1 MKKTLL
7 LAFIITAAAYA
18 ENNVEVTLDKTYVKS
33 TNGFEETLQNT
44 PKNIQVIT
52 QGEIEEKNYKDV
64 YEILENSPL
73 ITIKN
78 DSLGQAIEMRGS
90 GLNSKGT
97 VQVMVDGMSL
107 NPIDINHGALPLN
120 SIPVSNIEKIEI
132 LPGGNGVLFGD
143 GANGGVINIITKDS
157 VEKNESYVGARYGSN
172 NDKIFKAGTAAK
184 INDRFS
190 VLVNYQGENSKTN
203 RDDERNKNYNIDAT
217 GLIKIDDKSNLSI
230 RYAHYEKETK
240 TADLL
245 TRDEWKADNNQSGVD
260 KTGSQLPESGMANIA
275 GNSMPVGGK
284 LNNSY
289 DILNKSEIKRDDISV
304 NYKRELTDNLDF
316 NLTASWQKTTN
327 DINQKELNV
336 LNFAESP
343 LSVNG
348 YPDLANMNNQY
359 KSYYADYTGTF
370 TEEKFKINPSLKY
383 NYGEKSYFIL
393 GYDYKL
399 QKSQRDFDNFLDMY
413 KVYNLDS
420 EKESHGAYIFNKTT
434 VGQFEFMQGVRREW
448 TYFDTTKNSHY
459 YHKVMPYITNTSTS
473 GETFMGVNPGETSNP
488 YVDGG
493 LKQSKIKKSMI
504 NDSYEAAVN
513 YIYSDTGNIYVR
525 AEQSFRTPAP
535 TEFQDKNGTAGYSVN
550 DLDAETNQTL
560 EIGLKDYVLGSVV
573 QFNAF
578 IGRTKGEIYYDEISH
593 GNEWAYYNLDE
604 TQRKG
609 IELNL
614 NQDYGK
620 LFFFEG
626 ISYVDAE
633 ITENS
638 DDNSIEGNQVPYTS
652 KLNANIGTGVR
663 WTDKFNTILTFNYKD
678 GYYLDRANKYK
689 ARSYI
694 TLDLTANYS
703 MDNGLKLYGGI
714 NNLLDRQ
721 NFDQEALENGIQV
734 YDPASERSFY
744 AGFEYKF

>member
-7 LAFIITAAAYA
+7 AAFIITATAYA
-18 ENNVEVTLDKTYVKS
+18 ENTAEVTLDKTYVKS
-33 TNGFEETLQNT
+33 TNGFEESLQNT

-52 QGEIEEKNYKDV
+52 QSEIEEKNYKDV

-78 DSLGQAIEMRGS
+78 DAVGQSIEMRGS

-143 GANGGVINIITKDS
+143 GANGGVVNIITKDS

-172 NDKIFKAGTAAK
+172 NEKIFKAGTAAK

-190 VLVNYQGENSKTN
+190 VLVNYQGEDSKTN
-203 RDDERNKNYNIDAT
+203 RDDETNKNYNVDAT

-260 KTGSQLPESGMANIA
+260 KTGDKLPISGRPNIGGMQLPIS
-275 GNSMPVGGK
+275 GK
-284 LNNSY
+284 LDNSY
-289 DILNKSEIKRDDISV
+289 DILSKSEIKRDDISA

-316 NLTASWQKTTN
+316 NLIASWQKTTN
-327 DINQKELNV
+327 DIKQREMNV
-336 LNFAESP
+336 IADKYIFNK
-343 LSVNG
+343 
-348 YPDLANMNNQY
+348 YY
-359 KSYYADYTGTF
+359 SYYADYIGTF

-383 NYGEKSYFIL
+383 SYGEKSYFIL

-459 YHKVMPYITNTSTS
+459 YHKVMPETMNGPLGSINVVNGYI
-473 GETFMGVNPGETSNP
+473 
-488 YVDGG
+488 DGG
-493 LKQSKIKKSMI
+493 LTPSKIKKSMI

-573 QFNAF
+573 QLNAF
-578 IGRTKGEIYYDEISH
+578 VGRTKGEIYYDEISH

-609 IELNL
+609 VELNL
-614 NQDYGK
+614 SQDYGK

-633 ITENS
+633 ITENG
-638 DDNSIEGNQVPYTS
+638 DDKSIEGNQVPYTS

-721 NFDQEALENGIQV
+721 NFDQEALENGVQV

>member
-1 MKKTLL
+1 MKKFLF
-7 LAFIITAAAYA
+7 LAFILSAAVYA
-18 ENNVEVTLDKTYVKS
+18 ENIAEVTLDKTYIKS
-33 TNGFEETLQNT
+33 VNGFEETLQNT

-52 QGEIEEKNYKDV
+52 QSEIEEKNYKDV

-78 DSLGQAIEMRGS
+78 DSLGQSIEMRGS

-157 VEKNESYVGARYGSN
+157 VEKNESYVGARYGSSSE
-172 NDKIFKAGTAAK
+172 KIFKAGTAAK
-184 INDRFS
+184 INERLS
-190 VLVNYQGENSKTN
+190 VLVNYQGEDSKTM
-203 RDDERNKNYNIDAT
+203 RDDETNKNYNIDAT

-240 TADLL
+240 TAGLL
-245 TRDEWKADNNQSGVD
+245 TRDEWKADNSQSGVD
-260 KTGSQLPESGMANIA
+260 FTGNKLLT
-275 GNSMPVGGK
+275 GGK
-284 LNNSY
+284 INNVTVSGKLDNSY
-289 DILNKSEIKRDDISV
+289 DILSKSEIKRDDISAD
-304 NYKRELTDNLDF
+304 YKRKLTNNLDF

-327 DINQKELNV
+327 DVNQKEMNV
-336 LNFAESP
+336 IADKTIF
-343 LSVNG
+343 
-348 YPDLANMNNQY
+348 Y
-359 KSYYADYTGTF
+359 KYYSYYADYIGTF

-399 QKSQRDFDNFLDMY
+399 QKSERDFDNFLDMY

-434 VGQFEFMQGVRREW
+434 VGQFEFMQGARREW
-448 TYFDTTKNSHY
+448 TSFDTTKNSHY
-459 YHKVMPYITNTSTS
+459 YHKVLPDYINN
-473 GETFMGVNPGETSNP
+473 G
-488 YVDGG
+488 YIDGK
-493 LKQSKIKKSMI
+493 LQKNKIKKSMI

-535 TEFQDKNGTAGYSVN
+535 TEFQNKAVGTGYTIN
-550 DLDAETNQTL
+550 DLDSEINQTI
-560 EIGLKDYVLGSVV
+560 EIGIKDYVLGSVV
-573 QFNAF
+573 QLNVFA
-578 IGRTKGEIYYDEISH
+578 GRTKGEIYYDEISH

-609 IELNL
+609 VELNL
-614 NQDYGK
+614 SQDYGK

-626 ISYVDAE
+626 ISYIDAE
-633 ITENS
+633 ITENNQ
-638 DDNSIEGNQVPYTS
+638 DKSIEGNQVPYTS

-663 WTDKFNTILTFNYKD
+663 WTDKFNSIITFNYKD
-678 GYYLDRANKYK
+678 GYYLDKANKYK

-694 TLDLTANYS
+694 TLDLTTNYF

-714 NNLLDRQ
+714 NNLLNRQ
-721 NFDQEALENGIQV
+721 NFDQEALENNIQV

>member
-7 LAFIITAAAYA
+7 AAFIISAAAYA
-18 ENNVEVTLDKTYVKS
+18 ENTAEVTLDKTYVKS

-52 QGEIEEKNYKDV
+52 QSEIEEKNYKDV

-78 DSLGQAIEMRGS
+78 DAIGQSIEMRGS

-107 NPIDINHGALPLN
+107 NPIDINHGTLPLN

-132 LPGGNGVLFGD
+132 LPGGNGVFFGD
-143 GANGGVINIITKDS
+143 GANGGVVNIITKDS

-172 NDKIFKAGTAAK
+172 NEKIFKAGTAAK

-190 VLVNYQGENSKTN
+190 VLVNYQGEDSKTN
-203 RDDERNKNYNIDAT
+203 RDDETNKNYNVDAT

-260 KTGSQLPESGMANIA
+260 KTGDKLPISGRPNIGGMQLPIS
-275 GNSMPVGGK
+275 GK
-284 LNNSY
+284 LDNSY
-289 DILNKSEIKRDDISV
+289 DILSKSEIKRDDISA

-316 NLTASWQKTTN
+316 NLIASWQKTTN
-327 DINQKELNV
+327 DIKQREMNV
-336 LNFAESP
+336 IADKYIFNK
-343 LSVNG
+343 
-348 YPDLANMNNQY
+348 YY
-359 KSYYADYTGTF
+359 SYYADYIGTF

-383 NYGEKSYFIL
+383 SYGEKSYFIL

-459 YHKVMPYITNTSTS
+459 YHKVMPETMNGPLGSINVVNGYI
-473 GETFMGVNPGETSNP
+473 
-488 YVDGG
+488 DGG
-493 LKQSKIKKSMI
+493 LTPSKIKKSMI

-573 QFNAF
+573 QLNAF
-578 IGRTKGEIYYDEISH
+578 VGRTKGEIYYDEISH

-609 IELNL
+609 VELNL
-614 NQDYGK
+614 SQDYGK

-638 DDNSIEGNQVPYTS
+638 DDKSIEGNQVPYTS

-721 NFDQEALENGIQV
+721 NFDQEALENGVQV

-744 AGFEYKF
+744 AGFEYRF

>member
-18 ENNVEVTLDKTYVKS
+18 ENTAEVTLDKTYVKS

-52 QGEIEEKNYKDV
+52 QSEIEEKNYKDV

-78 DSLGQAIEMRGS
+78 DAVGQSIEMRGS

-172 NDKIFKAGTAAK
+172 NEKIFKAGTAAK

-190 VLVNYQGENSKTN
+190 VLVNYQGEDSKTN
-203 RDDERNKNYNIDAT
+203 RDDEINKNYNIDAT

-260 KTGSQLPESGMANIA
+260 KTGDKLPTSGSPNIGGMQLPVS
-275 GNSMPVGGK
+275 GK
-284 LNNSY
+284 LDNSY
-289 DILNKSEIKRDDISV
+289 DILSKSEIKRDDIST

-327 DINQKELNV
+327 DINQKEMNV
-336 LNFAESP
+336 IYSDSLSP
-343 LSVNG
+343 RGG
-348 YPDLANMNNQY
+348 YI
-359 KSYYADYTGTF
+359 SYYADYIGTF

-459 YHKVMPYITNTSTS
+459 YHKVMPGTMNGPLGSTNV
-473 GETFMGVNPGETSNP
+473 VNGHI
-488 YVDGG
+488 DGG
-493 LKQSKIKKSMI
+493 LTPSKIKKSMV

-535 TEFQDKNGTAGYSVN
+535 TEFQDKKGTAGYSIN

-573 QFNAF
+573 QLNAF
-578 IGRTKGEIYYDEISH
+578 VGRTKGEIYYDEISH

-609 IELNL
+609 VELNL
-614 NQDYGK
+614 SQDYGK

-638 DDNSIEGNQVPYTS
+638 DDKSIEGNQVPYTS

>member
-1 MKKTLL
+1 MKKILL
-7 LAFIITAAAYA
+7 LAFIISAVTYA
-18 ENNVEVTLDKTYVKS
+18 ENVAEVTLGKTYVES
-33 TNGFEETLQNT
+33 INGFEENLQNT

-52 QGEIEEKNYKDV
+52 QNEIEEKNYKDV

-78 DSLGQAIEMRGS
+78 DAIGQSIEMRGS

-107 NPIDINHGALPLN
+107 NPIDINHGVLPLN
-120 SIPVSNIEKIEI
+120 SIPVSNIEKIEV

-143 GANGGVINIITKDS
+143 GANGGVINIVTKDS
-157 VEKNESYVGARYGSN
+157 VEKNESYIGARYGSN
-172 NDKIFKAGTAAK
+172 NEKIFKAGTATK
-184 INDRFS
+184 VNDRVSF
-190 VLVNYQGENSKTN
+190 LVNYQAENSKTN
-203 RDDERNKNYNIDAT
+203 RDDETNKNYNIDAT
-217 GLIKIDDKSNLSI
+217 GLIKIDEKSNLSI
-230 RYAHYEKETK
+230 RYAHYEKEAK

-260 KTGSQLPESGMANIA
+260 TTGNQLPESGVSNIA
-275 GNSMPVGGK
+275 GMNLPIKGK

-289 DILNKSEIKRDDISV
+289 DILSKSEITRDDISV
-304 NYKRELTDNLDF
+304 NYKRALTKNLDF
-316 NLTASWQKTTN
+316 NLATSWQKTTN
-327 DINQKELNV
+327 DINQKEINV
-336 LNFAESP
+336 IYSDSLK
-343 LSVNG
+343 G
-348 YPDLANMNNQY
+348 YA
-359 KSYYADYTGTF
+359 SYYADYIGTF

-383 NYGEKSYFIL
+383 NYAEKSYFIL

-413 KVYNLDS
+413 NVYNLDS

-448 TYFDTTKNSHY
+448 TSFDTTKNTHY
-459 YHKVMPYITNTSTS
+459 YHKVMPSGVIPIYPTGYI
-473 GETFMGVNPGETSNP
+473 
-488 YVDGG
+488 DGG

-513 YIYSDTGNIYVR
+513 YIYSDTGNVYVR

-535 TEFQDKNGTAGYSVN
+535 TEFQNKSTGTGYTIN
-550 DLDAETNQTL
+550 DLDAETNQTF
-560 EIGLKDYVLGSVV
+560 EIGMKDYIFGSVI
-573 QFNAF
+573 QLNAF
-578 IGRTKGEIYYDEISH
+578 VGRTKGEIYYDEISH

-614 NQDYGK
+614 SQDYGK

-626 ISYVDAE
+626 VSYIDAE
-633 ITENS
+633 ITEN
-638 DDNSIEGNQVPYTS
+638 DQDTSIEGNQVPYTS
-652 KLNANIGTGVR
+652 KLNANIGAGVR
-663 WTDKFNTILTFNYKD
+663 WTDKLNSILTFNYKD

-689 ARSYI
+689 ARSHI
-694 TLDLTANYS
+694 TLDLTTNYS

-714 NNLLDRQ
+714 NNLLNRQ
-721 NFDQEALENGIQV
+721 NFDQEALENGVQV

-744 AGFEYKF
+744 VGFEYKF

>member
-1 MKKTLL
+1 MKKILL
-7 LAFIITAAAYA
+7 LTFIISAVTYA
-18 ENNVEVTLDKTYVKS
+18 ENVAEVTLGKTYVES
-33 TNGFEETLQNT
+33 INGFEENLQNT

-52 QGEIEEKNYKDV
+52 QNEIEEKNYKDV

-78 DSLGQAIEMRGS
+78 DAVGQSIEMRGS

-107 NPIDINHGALPLN
+107 NPIDINHGVLPLN
-120 SIPVSNIEKIEI
+120 SIPVSNIEKIEV

-143 GANGGVINIITKDS
+143 GANGGVINIVTKDS
-157 VEKNESYVGARYGSN
+157 VEKNESYIGARYGSN
-172 NDKIFKAGTAAK
+172 NEKIFKAGTTTK
-184 INDRFS
+184 VNDRVSF
-190 VLVNYQGENSKTN
+190 LVNYQGENSKTN
-203 RDDERNKNYNIDAT
+203 RDDETNKNYNIDAT
-217 GLIKIDDKSNLSI
+217 GLIKIDDKSSLSI
-230 RYAHYEKETK
+230 RYAHYEKEAK
-240 TADLL
+240 TAELL

-260 KTGSQLPESGMANIA
+260 FTGEKLSSGSFAY
-275 GNSMPVGGK
+275 GGREIK
-284 LNNSY
+284 YEPSSDSY
-289 DILNKSEIKRDDISV
+289 DILSKSEIKRDDMSA
-304 NYKRELTDNLDF
+304 NYKRKLTDNLDF
-316 NLTASWQKTTN
+316 NLSASWQKTTN
-327 DINQKELNV
+327 DIKQKEETYA
-336 LNFAESP
+336 NFSTGKDDNFGMKY
-343 LSVNG
+343 L
-348 YPDLANMNNQY
+348 
-359 KSYYADYTGTF
+359 SYYADYIGTF

-448 TYFDTTKNSHY
+448 TSFDTTKNTHY
-459 YHKVMPYITNTSTS
+459 YHRVLP
-473 GETFMGVNPGETSNP
+473 TFVNNG
-488 YVDGG
+488 YVDQG
-493 LKQSKIKKSMI
+493 LKTNKIKKSMI

-513 YIYSDTGNIYVR
+513 YIYSDTGNVYVR

-535 TEFQDKNGTAGYSVN
+535 TEFQNKSTGTGYTIN
-550 DLDAETNQTL
+550 NLDAETNQTF
-560 EIGLKDYVLGSVV
+560 EIGMKDYIFGSVI
-573 QFNAF
+573 QLNAF

-614 NQDYGK
+614 SQDYGK

-626 ISYVDAE
+626 VSYIDAE
-633 ITENS
+633 ITENGQ
-638 DDNSIEGNQVPYTS
+638 DTSIEGNQVPYTS

-663 WTDKFNTILTFNYKD
+663 WTDKLNSILIFNYKD

-689 ARSYI
+689 ARSHI
-694 TLDLTANYS
+694 TLDLTTNYS

-714 NNLLDRQ
+714 NNILNRQ
-721 NFDQEALENGIQV
+721 NFDQEALENGVQV

-744 AGFEYKF
+744 VGFEYKF

>member
-7 LAFIITAAAYA
+7 AAFIVSAAAYA
-18 ENNVEVTLDKTYVKS
+18 ENTAEVTLDKTYVKS
-33 TNGFEETLQNT
+33 TNGFEESLQNT

-52 QGEIEEKNYKDV
+52 QSEIEEKNYKDV

-78 DSLGQAIEMRGS
+78 DAIGQSIEMRGS

-107 NPIDINHGALPLN
+107 NPIDINHGTLPLN

-143 GANGGVINIITKDS
+143 GANGGVVNIITKDS
-157 VEKNESYVGARYGSN
+157 VEKSESYVGARYGSN
-172 NDKIFKAGTAAK
+172 NEKIFKAGTAAK

-190 VLVNYQGENSKTN
+190 VLVNYQGEDNKTN
-203 RDDERNKNYNIDAT
+203 RDDETNKNYNIDAT

-260 KTGSQLPESGMANIA
+260 KTGSQLPESGTI
-275 GNSMPVGGK
+275 SLVGRNMKISGK
-284 LNNSY
+284 LDNSY
-289 DILNKSEIKRDDISV
+289 DILSKSEIKRDDISA

-327 DINQKELNV
+327 DINQKEMNV
-336 LNFAESP
+336 IYSDSLR
-343 LSVNG
+343 G
-348 YPDLANMNNQY
+348 YA
-359 KSYYADYTGTF
+359 SYYADYNGTF

-420 EKESHGAYIFNKTT
+420 EKESHGAYIFNKTA

-459 YHKVMPYITNTSTS
+459 YHKVMPGQMNGSLGSINVVNGYI
-473 GETFMGVNPGETSNP
+473 
-488 YVDGG
+488 DGG
-493 LKQSKIKKSMI
+493 LKPTKIKKSMI

-573 QFNAF
+573 QLNAF
-578 IGRTKGEIYYDEISH
+578 VGRTKGEIYYDEISH

-609 IELNL
+609 VELNL
-614 NQDYGK
+614 SQDYGK

-638 DDNSIEGNQVPYTS
+638 DDKSIEGNQVPYTS

-721 NFDQEALENGIQV
+721 NFDQEALENGVQV

-744 AGFEYKF
+744 AGFEYRF

>member
-7 LAFIITAAAYA
+7 AAFIISAAAYA
-18 ENNVEVTLDKTYVKS
+18 ENTAEVTLDKTYVKS

-52 QGEIEEKNYKDV
+52 QSEIEEKNYKDV

-78 DSLGQAIEMRGS
+78 DAIGQSIEMRGS

-132 LPGGNGVLFGD
+132 LPGGNGVFFGD
-143 GANGGVINIITKDS
+143 GANGGVVNIITKDS

-172 NDKIFKAGTAAK
+172 NEKIFKAGTAAK

-190 VLVNYQGENSKTN
+190 VLVNYQGEDSKTN
-203 RDDERNKNYNIDAT
+203 RDDETNKNYNVDAT

-260 KTGSQLPESGMANIA
+260 KTGSQLPESGTISLAGRNMNI
-275 GNSMPVGGK
+275 NGK
-284 LNNSY
+284 LDNSY
-289 DILNKSEIKRDDISV
+289 DILSKSEIKRDDVST

-327 DINQKELNV
+327 DINQKEMTAIYSDSLK
-336 LNFAESP
+336 
-343 LSVNG
+343 G
-348 YPDLANMNNQY
+348 YAT
-359 KSYYADYTGTF
+359 YYADYIGTF

-383 NYGEKSYFIL
+383 SYGEKSYFIL

-434 VGQFEFMQGVRREW
+434 VGQFEFMQGIRREW

-459 YHKVMPYITNTSTS
+459 YHRVTPVIPQLGLNGYI
-473 GETFMGVNPGETSNP
+473 
-488 YVDGG
+488 DKG
-493 LKQSKIKKSMI
+493 LKQDRIKKSMV

-535 TEFQDKNGTAGYSVN
+535 TEFQNKAVGTGYTIN

-573 QFNAF
+573 QLNAF
-578 IGRTKGEIYYDEISH
+578 VGRTKGEIYYDEISH

-609 IELNL
+609 VELNL
-614 NQDYGK
+614 SQDYGK

-638 DDNSIEGNQVPYTS
+638 DDKSIEGNQVPYTS

-721 NFDQEALENGIQV
+721 NFDQEALENGVQV

-744 AGFEYKF
+744 AGFEYRF

>member
-7 LAFIITAAAYA
+7 AAFIITATAYA
-18 ENNVEVTLDKTYVKS
+18 ENTAEVTLDKTYVKS

-52 QGEIEEKNYKDV
+52 QSEIEEKNYKDV

-78 DSLGQAIEMRGS
+78 DAVGQSIEMRGS

-143 GANGGVINIITKDS
+143 GANGGVVNIITKDS
-157 VEKNESYVGARYGSN
+157 VEKSESYVGARYGSN
-172 NDKIFKAGTAAK
+172 NEKIFKAGTAAK

-190 VLVNYQGENSKTN
+190 VLVNYQGEDSKTN
-203 RDDERNKNYNIDAT
+203 RDDETNKNYNVDAT

-260 KTGSQLPESGMANIA
+260 KTGDKLPISGRPNIGGMQLPVS
-275 GNSMPVGGK
+275 GK
-284 LNNSY
+284 LDNSY
-289 DILNKSEIKRDDISV
+289 DILSKSEIKRDDISA

-327 DINQKELNV
+327 DIKQREMNV
-336 LNFAESP
+336 IADKYIFNK
-343 LSVNG
+343 
-348 YPDLANMNNQY
+348 YY
-359 KSYYADYTGTF
+359 SYYADYIGTF

-383 NYGEKSYFIL
+383 SYGEKSYFIL

-413 KVYNLDS
+413 KVYNIDS

-459 YHKVMPYITNTSTS
+459 YHKVMPETMNGPLGSINVVNGYI
-473 GETFMGVNPGETSNP
+473 
-488 YVDGG
+488 DGG
-493 LKQSKIKKSMI
+493 LTPSKIKKSMI

-573 QFNAF
+573 QLNAF
-578 IGRTKGEIYYDEISH
+578 VGRTKGEIYYDEISH

-609 IELNL
+609 VELNL
-614 NQDYGK
+614 SQDYGK

-638 DDNSIEGNQVPYTS
+638 DDKSIEGNQVPYTS

-721 NFDQEALENGIQV
+721 NFDQEALENGVQV

-744 AGFEYKF
+744 TGFEYRF

>member
-7 LAFIITAAAYA
+7 AAFIISATAYA
-18 ENNVEVTLDKTYVKS
+18 ENTAEVTLDKTYVKS
-33 TNGFEETLQNT
+33 TNGFEESLQNT

-52 QGEIEEKNYKDV
+52 QSEIKEKNYKDV

-78 DSLGQAIEMRGS
+78 DAIGQSIEMRGS

-143 GANGGVINIITKDS
+143 GANGGVVNIITKDS
-157 VEKNESYVGARYGSN
+157 VEKSESYVGARYGSN
-172 NDKIFKAGTAAK
+172 NEKIFKAGTAAK

-190 VLVNYQGENSKTN
+190 VLVNYQGEDSKTN
-203 RDDERNKNYNIDAT
+203 RDDEINKNYNIDAT

-260 KTGSQLPESGMANIA
+260 KTGDKLPTSGSPNIGGMQLPVS
-275 GNSMPVGGK
+275 GK
-284 LNNSY
+284 LDNSY
-289 DILNKSEIKRDDISV
+289 DILSKSEIKRDDIST

-327 DINQKELNV
+327 DINQKEMNV
-336 LNFAESP
+336 IYSDSLSP
-343 LSVNG
+343 RGG
-348 YPDLANMNNQY
+348 YI
-359 KSYYADYTGTF
+359 SYYADYIGTF

-459 YHKVMPYITNTSTS
+459 YHKVMPGTMNGPLGSTNV
-473 GETFMGVNPGETSNP
+473 VNGHI
-488 YVDGG
+488 DGG
-493 LKQSKIKKSMI
+493 LTPSKIKKSMV

-535 TEFQDKNGTAGYSVN
+535 TEFQDKKGTAGYSIN

-573 QFNAF
+573 QLNAF
-578 IGRTKGEIYYDEISH
+578 VGRTKGEIYYDEISH

-609 IELNL
+609 VELNL
-614 NQDYGK
+614 SQDYGK

-638 DDNSIEGNQVPYTS
+638 DDKSIEGNQVPYTS

>member
-7 LAFIITAAAYA
+7 AAFIVSAAAYA
-18 ENNVEVTLDKTYVKS
+18 ENTAEVTLDKTYVKS
-33 TNGFEETLQNT
+33 TNGFEESLQNT

-52 QGEIEEKNYKDV
+52 QSEIEEKNYKDV

-78 DSLGQAIEMRGS
+78 DAIGQSIEMRGS

-107 NPIDINHGALPLN
+107 NPIDINHGTLPLN

-143 GANGGVINIITKDS
+143 GANGGVVNIITKDS
-157 VEKNESYVGARYGSN
+157 VEKSESYVGARYGSN
-172 NDKIFKAGTAAK
+172 NEKIFKAGTAAK

-190 VLVNYQGENSKTN
+190 VLVNYQGEDSKTN
-203 RDDERNKNYNIDAT
+203 RDDETNKNYNVDAT

-260 KTGSQLPESGMANIA
+260 KTGSQLPESGTISLA
-275 GNSMPVGGK
+275 GRNMKISGK
-284 LNNSY
+284 LDNSY
-289 DILNKSEIKRDDISV
+289 DILSKSEIKRDDISA
-304 NYKRELTDNLDF
+304 NYKRELIDNLDF

-327 DINQKELNV
+327 DINQKEMNV
-336 LNFAESP
+336 IYSDSLR
-343 LSVNG
+343 G
-348 YPDLANMNNQY
+348 YA
-359 KSYYADYTGTF
+359 SYYADYNGTF

-413 KVYNLDS
+413 KVYNLDI
-420 EKESHGAYIFNKTT
+420 EKESHGAYIFNKTA

-459 YHKVMPYITNTSTS
+459 YHRVTPVIPQLGLNGYI
-473 GETFMGVNPGETSNP
+473 
-488 YVDGG
+488 DGG
-493 LKQSKIKKSMI
+493 LTPTKIKKSMI

-573 QFNAF
+573 QLNAF
-578 IGRTKGEIYYDEISH
+578 VGRTKGEIYYDEISH

-609 IELNL
+609 VELNL
-614 NQDYGK
+614 SQDYGK

-638 DDNSIEGNQVPYTS
+638 DDKSIEGNQVPYTS

-721 NFDQEALENGIQV
+721 NFDQEALENGVQV

-744 AGFEYKF
+744 AGFEYRF

>member
-7 LAFIITAAAYA
+7 AAFIISAAAYA
-18 ENNVEVTLDKTYVKS
+18 ENTAEVTLDKTYVKS
-33 TNGFEETLQNT
+33 TNGFEESLQNT

-52 QGEIEEKNYKDV
+52 QSEIEEKNYKDV

-78 DSLGQAIEMRGS
+78 DAIGQSIEMRGS

-107 NPIDINHGALPLN
+107 NPIDINHGTLPLN

-143 GANGGVINIITKDS
+143 GANGGVVNIITKDS
-157 VEKNESYVGARYGSN
+157 VEKSESYVGARYGSN
-172 NDKIFKAGTAAK
+172 NEKIFKTGAAAK

-190 VLVNYQGENSKTN
+190 VLVNYQGEDSKTN
-203 RDDERNKNYNIDAT
+203 RDDETNKNYNIDAT

-260 KTGSQLPESGMANIA
+260 KTGDKLPTSGRPNIGGMQLPVS
-275 GNSMPVGGK
+275 GK
-284 LNNSY
+284 LDNSY
-289 DILNKSEIKRDDISV
+289 DILSKSEIKRDDIST

-327 DINQKELNV
+327 DINQKEMNV
-336 LNFAESP
+336 IYSDSLSP
-343 LSVNG
+343 RGG
-348 YPDLANMNNQY
+348 YV
-359 KSYYADYTGTF
+359 SYYADYIGTF

-420 EKESHGAYIFNKTT
+420 EKESHGAYIFNKTA

-459 YHKVMPYITNTSTS
+459 YHKVMPGTMNGPLGSTNVVNGYI
-473 GETFMGVNPGETSNP
+473 
-488 YVDGG
+488 DKG
-493 LKQSKIKKSMI
+493 LKQDRIKKSMV
-504 NDSYEAAVN
+504 NDSYETAVN

-535 TEFQDKNGTAGYSVN
+535 TEFQDKKGTAGYSVN

-573 QFNAF
+573 QVNAF
-578 IGRTKGEIYYDEISH
+578 VGRTKGEIYYDEISH

-609 IELNL
+609 VELNL
-614 NQDYGK
+614 SQDYGK

-638 DDNSIEGNQVPYTS
+638 DDKSIEGNQVPYTS
-652 KLNANIGTGVR
+652 KINANIGTGVR

-721 NFDQEALENGIQV
+721 NFDQEALENGVQV

-744 AGFEYKF
+744 AGFEYRF

>member
-7 LAFIITAAAYA
+7 AAFIVSAAAYA
-18 ENNVEVTLDKTYVKS
+18 ENTAEVTLDKTYVKS
-33 TNGFEETLQNT
+33 TNGFEESLQNT

-52 QGEIEEKNYKDV
+52 QSEIEEKNYKDV

-78 DSLGQAIEMRGS
+78 DAIGQSIEMRGS

-107 NPIDINHGALPLN
+107 NPIDINHGTLPLN

-143 GANGGVINIITKDS
+143 GANGGVVNIITKDS
-157 VEKNESYVGARYGSN
+157 VEKSESYVGARYGSN
-172 NDKIFKAGTAAK
+172 NEKIFKAGTAAK

-190 VLVNYQGENSKTN
+190 VLVNYQGEDSKTN
-203 RDDERNKNYNIDAT
+203 RDDETNKNYNVDAT

-240 TADLL
+240 IADLL

-260 KTGSQLPESGMANIA
+260 KTGSQLPESGTI
-275 GNSMPVGGK
+275 SLVGRNMKISGK
-284 LNNSY
+284 LDNSY
-289 DILNKSEIKRDDISV
+289 DILSKSEIKRDDISA

-327 DINQKELNV
+327 DINQKEMNV
-336 LNFAESP
+336 IYSDSLR
-343 LSVNG
+343 G
-348 YPDLANMNNQY
+348 YA
-359 KSYYADYTGTF
+359 SYYADYNGTF

-420 EKESHGAYIFNKTT
+420 EKESHGAYIFNKTA

-459 YHKVMPYITNTSTS
+459 YHKVMPETITRPLGSSNV
-473 GETFMGVNPGETSNP
+473 VNGHI
-488 YVDGG
+488 DGG
-493 LKQSKIKKSMI
+493 LTPSKIKKSMV

-535 TEFQDKNGTAGYSVN
+535 TEFQDKKGTAGYSVN
-550 DLDAETNQTL
+550 DLDAETNQTF

-573 QFNAF
+573 QLNAF
-578 IGRTKGEIYYDEISH
+578 VGRTKGEIYYDEISH

-609 IELNL
+609 VELNL
-614 NQDYGK
+614 SQDYGK

-638 DDNSIEGNQVPYTS
+638 DDKSIEGNQIPYTS

-721 NFDQEALENGIQV
+721 NFDQEALENGVQV

-744 AGFEYKF
+744 AGFEYRF

>member
-7 LAFIITAAAYA
+7 AAFIISAAAYA
-18 ENNVEVTLDKTYVKS
+18 ENTAEVTLDKTYVKS
-33 TNGFEETLQNT
+33 TNGFEESLQNT

-52 QGEIEEKNYKDV
+52 QSEIEEKNYKDV

-78 DSLGQAIEMRGS
+78 DAIGQSIEMRGS

-107 NPIDINHGALPLN
+107 NPIDINHGTLPLN

-143 GANGGVINIITKDS
+143 GANGGVVNIITKDS
-157 VEKNESYVGARYGSN
+157 VEKSESYVGARYGSN
-172 NDKIFKAGTAAK
+172 NEKIFKVGTAAK

-190 VLVNYQGENSKTN
+190 VLVNYQGEDSKTN
-203 RDDERNKNYNIDAT
+203 RDDETNKNYNVDAT

-260 KTGSQLPESGMANIA
+260 KTGSQLPESGTI
-275 GNSMPVGGK
+275 SLVGRNMKISGK
-284 LNNSY
+284 LDNSY
-289 DILNKSEIKRDDISV
+289 DILSKSEIKRDDISA

-327 DINQKELNV
+327 DINQKEMNV
-336 LNFAESP
+336 IYSDSLR
-343 LSVNG
+343 G
-348 YPDLANMNNQY
+348 YA
-359 KSYYADYTGTF
+359 SYYADYNGTF

-420 EKESHGAYIFNKTT
+420 EKESHGAYIFNKTA

-459 YHKVMPYITNTSTS
+459 YHKVMPGQMNGSLGSINVVNGYI
-473 GETFMGVNPGETSNP
+473 
-488 YVDGG
+488 DGG
-493 LKQSKIKKSMI
+493 LKPTKIKKSMI

-573 QFNAF
+573 QLNAF
-578 IGRTKGEIYYDEISH
+578 VGRTKGEIYYDEISH

-609 IELNL
+609 VELNL
-614 NQDYGK
+614 SQDYGK

-638 DDNSIEGNQVPYTS
+638 DDKSIEGNQVPYTS

-721 NFDQEALENGIQV
+721 NFDQEALENGVQV

-744 AGFEYKF
+744 AGFEYRF

>member
-1 MKKTLL
+1 MKRTLL
-7 LAFIITAAAYA
+7 LAFIISAATYA
-18 ENNVEVTLDKTYVKS
+18 ENIAEVTLGKTYVES
-33 TNGFEETLQNT
+33 INGFEENLQNT
-44 PKNIQVIT
+44 PKNVQVIT
-52 QGEIEEKNYKDV
+52 QNEIEEKNYKDV

-78 DSLGQAIEMRGS
+78 DAIGQSIEMRGS

-107 NPIDINHGALPLN
+107 NPIDINHGVLPLN

-143 GANGGVINIITKDS
+143 GANGGVINIVTKDS
-157 VEKNESYVGARYGSN
+157 IDKNESYIGARYGSN
-172 NDKIFKAGTAAK
+172 NEKIFKAGTATK
-184 INDRFS
+184 VNDRLSF
-190 VLVNYQGENSKTN
+190 LVNYQSENSKTN
-203 RDDERNKNYNIDAT
+203 RDDETNKNYNIDAT

-230 RYAHYEKETK
+230 RYAHYEKEAK

-260 KTGSQLPESGMANIA
+260 KTGNQLPESGKINLA
-275 GNSMPVGGK
+275 GRDMEIKGK
-284 LNNSY
+284 LDNSY
-289 DILNKSEIKRDDISV
+289 DILSKSKIKRDDVSL
-304 NYKRELTDNLDF
+304 NYKRALTKNLDF
-316 NLTASWQKTTN
+316 NLSTSWQKTTN
-327 DINQKELNV
+327 DINQKEMTVIYSDSLK
-336 LNFAESP
+336 
-343 LSVNG
+343 G
-348 YPDLANMNNQY
+348 YA
-359 KSYYADYTGTF
+359 SYYADYIGTF

-383 NYGEKSYFIL
+383 NYDEKSYFIL

-420 EKESHGAYIFNKTT
+420 EKESHGTYIFNKTT

-448 TYFDTTKNSHY
+448 TSFDTTKNSHY
-459 YHKVMPYITNTSTS
+459 YHKVMSSSMNIGPFVNGYI
-473 GETFMGVNPGETSNP
+473 
-488 YVDGG
+488 DGG

-525 AEQSFRTPAP
+525 AEESFRTPAP
-535 TEFQDKNGTAGYSVN
+535 TEFQNKSTGTGYTIN
-550 DLDAETNQTL
+550 DLDAETNQTF
-560 EIGLKDYVLGSVV
+560 EIGMKDYILGSAI
-573 QFNAF
+573 QLNAF

-614 NQDYGK
+614 SQDYGK
-620 LFFFEG
+620 IFFFEG
-626 ISYVDAE
+626 VSYIDAE
-633 ITENS
+633 ITENDQDS
-638 DDNSIEGNQVPYTS
+638 SIEGNQVPYTS
-652 KLNANIGTGVR
+652 KLNANIGAGVR
-663 WTDKFNTILTFNYKD
+663 WTDKLNSILTFNYKD

-703 MDNGLKLYGGI
+703 MDNGLKIYGGI
-714 NNLLDRQ
+714 NNLLNRQ

-744 AGFEYKF
+744 VGFEYKF

>member
-7 LAFIITAAAYA
+7 AAFIISAAAYA
-18 ENNVEVTLDKTYVKS
+18 ENTAEVTLDKTYVKS
-33 TNGFEETLQNT
+33 TNGFEESLQNT

-52 QGEIEEKNYKDV
+52 QSEIEEKNYKDV

-73 ITIKN
+73 VTIKN
-78 DSLGQAIEMRGS
+78 DAIGQSIEMRGS

-107 NPIDINHGALPLN
+107 NPIDINHGTLPLN

-143 GANGGVINIITKDS
+143 GANGGVVNIITKDS

-172 NDKIFKAGTAAK
+172 NEKIFKAGTAAK

-190 VLVNYQGENSKTN
+190 VLVNYQGEDSKTN
-203 RDDERNKNYNIDAT
+203 RDDETNKNYNIDAT

-260 KTGSQLPESGMANIA
+260 KTGSQLPESGDVNIM
-275 GNSMPVGGK
+275 GTIYPISGK
-284 LNNSY
+284 LDNSY
-289 DILNKSEIKRDDISV
+289 DILNKSKIKRDDVSA

-327 DINQKELNV
+327 DIDQKELNII
-336 LNFAESP
+336 N
-343 LSVNG
+343 LSKDYRIDG
-348 YPDLANMNNQY
+348 FKKYTL
-359 KSYYADYTGTF
+359 YYADYIGTF

-434 VGQFEFMQGVRREW
+434 VGQFEFMQGIRREW

-459 YHKVMPYITNTSTS
+459 YHKVMPDN
-473 GETFMGVNPGETSNP
+473 VNFGPFVNG

-535 TEFQDKNGTAGYSVN
+535 TEFQNKAVGTGYSIN
-550 DLDAETNQTL
+550 DLDTETNQTL

-573 QFNAF
+573 QLNAF
-578 IGRTKGEIYYDEISH
+578 VGRTKGEIYYDEISH

-609 IELNL
+609 VELNL
-614 NQDYGK
+614 SQDYGK

-638 DDNSIEGNQVPYTS
+638 DDKSIEGNQVPYTS
-652 KLNANIGTGVR
+652 KINANIGTGVR

-703 MDNGLKLYGGI
+703 MDNGLKFYGGI

-721 NFDQEALENGIQV
+721 NFDQEALENGVQV

-744 AGFEYKF
+744 AGFEYRF

>member
-7 LAFIITAAAYA
+7 AAFIISAAAYA
-18 ENNVEVTLDKTYVKS
+18 ENTAEVTLDKTYVKS
-33 TNGFEETLQNT
+33 TNGFEESLQNT

-52 QGEIEEKNYKDV
+52 QSEIEEKNYKDV

-78 DSLGQAIEMRGS
+78 DAIGQSIEMRGS

-107 NPIDINHGALPLN
+107 NPIDINHGTLPLN

-143 GANGGVINIITKDS
+143 GANGGVVNIITKDS
-157 VEKNESYVGARYGSN
+157 VEKSESYVGARYGN
-172 NDKIFKAGTAAK
+172 NNEKIFKAGTAAK

-190 VLVNYQGENSKTN
+190 VLVNYQGEDSKTN
-203 RDDERNKNYNIDAT
+203 RDDETNKNYNVDAT

-260 KTGSQLPESGMANIA
+260 KTGSQLPESGTI
-275 GNSMPVGGK
+275 SLVGRNMKISGK
-284 LNNSY
+284 LDNSY
-289 DILNKSEIKRDDISV
+289 DILSKSEIKRDDISA

-327 DINQKELNV
+327 DINQKEMNV
-336 LNFAESP
+336 IYSDSLR
-343 LSVNG
+343 G
-348 YPDLANMNNQY
+348 YA
-359 KSYYADYTGTF
+359 SYYADYNGTF

-420 EKESHGAYIFNKTT
+420 EKESHGAYIFNKTA

-459 YHKVMPYITNTSTS
+459 YHKVMPEQMNGPLGSINVVNGYI
-473 GETFMGVNPGETSNP
+473 
-488 YVDGG
+488 DGG
-493 LKQSKIKKSMI
+493 LKPTKIKKSMV

-535 TEFQDKNGTAGYSVN
+535 TEFQNKAVGTGYSIN

-573 QFNAF
+573 QLNAF
-578 IGRTKGEIYYDEISH
+578 VGRTKGEIYYEEISH

-609 IELNL
+609 VELNL
-614 NQDYGK
+614 SQDYGK

-638 DDNSIEGNQVPYTS
+638 DDKSIEGNQVPYTS
-652 KLNANIGTGVR
+652 KINANIGTGVR

-721 NFDQEALENGIQV
+721 NFDQEALENGVQV

-744 AGFEYKF
+744 AGFEYRF

>member
-7 LAFIITAAAYA
+7 LAFIISAAAYA
-18 ENNVEVTLDKTYVKS
+18 ENTAEVVLDKTYVKS
-33 TNGFEETLQNT
+33 VNGFEETLQNT
-44 PKNIQVIT
+44 PKNVQVIT
-52 QGEIEEKNYKDV
+52 QSEIEEKNYKDV

-73 ITIKN
+73 VTIKN
-78 DSLGQAIEMRGS
+78 DAIGQSIEMRGS

-107 NPIDINHGALPLN
+107 NPIDINHGTLPLN

-172 NDKIFKAGTAAK
+172 NEKILKAGTAAK
-184 INDRFS
+184 INDRIS
-190 VLVNYQGENSKTN
+190 LLVNYQGEDSKTN
-203 RDDERNKNYNIDAT
+203 RDDETNKNYNIDAT

-260 KTGSQLPESGMANIA
+260 KTGSHLPEKQFSIPGMARPYLLA
-275 GNSMPVGGK
+275 GK

-289 DILNKSEIKRDDISV
+289 DILSESEITRDDVSA

-316 NLTASWQKTTN
+316 NLTVSWQKTTN
-327 DINQKELNV
+327 DINQKEI
-336 LNFAESP
+336 
-343 LSVNG
+343 SVMYFDSLG
-348 YPDLANMNNQY
+348 GFY
-359 KSYYADYTGTF
+359 SYYADYIGTF

-383 NYGEKSYFIL
+383 SYGNNSYFIL

-434 VGQFEFMQGVRREW
+434 VGKFEFMQGVRREW
-448 TYFDTTKNSHY
+448 IYFDTTKNSHY
-459 YHKVMPYITNTSTS
+459 YHKVMPGKMNGPLGSINVVNGYI
-473 GETFMGVNPGETSNP
+473 
-488 YVDGG
+488 DGG
-493 LKQSKIKKSMI
+493 LTLSKIKKSMI

-513 YIYSDTGNIYVR
+513 YIYSDTGNVYVR

-535 TEFQDKNGTAGYSVN
+535 TEFQDKNGTAGYSMN

-560 EIGLKDYVLGSVV
+560 EVGLKDYIFDSVI
-573 QFNAF
+573 QLNAF
-578 IGRTKGEIYYDEISH
+578 VGRTKGEIYYNEISH
-593 GNEWAYYNLDE
+593 GNEWTYDNLDE

-614 NQDYGK
+614 SQDYGK

-626 ISYVDAE
+626 ISYIDAE
-633 ITENS
+633 ITENNQ
-638 DDNSIEGNQVPYTS
+638 DKTIEGNQVPYTS

-678 GYYLDRANKYK
+678 GYYLDRENKFK
-689 ARSYI
+689 ARSHI
-694 TLDLTANYS
+694 TLDLTTNYI

-714 NNLLDRQ
+714 NNILDRQ
-721 NFDQEALENGIQV
+721 NFDQEALENGVQV

-744 AGFEYKF
+744 AGFEYRF

>member
-7 LAFIITAAAYA
+7 LAFIISAAVYA
-18 ENNVEVTLDKTYVKS
+18 ENTAEVVLDKTYVKS
-33 TNGFEETLQNT
+33 VNGFEETLQNT
-44 PKNIQVIT
+44 PKNVQVIT
-52 QGEIEEKNYKDV
+52 QSEIEEKNYKDV

-73 ITIKN
+73 VTIKN
-78 DSLGQAIEMRGS
+78 DAIGQSIEMRGS

-107 NPIDINHGALPLN
+107 NPIDINHGTLPLN

-172 NDKIFKAGTAAK
+172 SEKIFKAGTSAK
-184 INDRFS
+184 INDKIS
-190 VLVNYQGENSKTN
+190 LLVNYQGEDSKTN
-203 RDDERNKNYNIDAT
+203 RDDETNKNYNIDAT

-260 KTGSQLPESGMANIA
+260 KIGSQLPESGTINLA
-275 GNSMPVGGK
+275 GRDMEIKGK
-284 LNNSY
+284 LDNSY
-289 DILNKSEIKRDDISV
+289 DILSKSEITRDDVSA

-327 DINQKELNV
+327 DIKQREMNV
-336 LNFAESP
+336 VNISKDFLDNNGLNF
-343 LSVNG
+343 L
-348 YPDLANMNNQY
+348 
-359 KSYYADYTGTF
+359 SYYADYIGTF

-434 VGQFEFMQGVRREW
+434 VGKFEFMQGVRREW
-448 TYFDTTKNSHY
+448 IYFDTTKNSHY
-459 YHKVMPYITNTSTS
+459 YHKVMPNNMNRPLGSSNVVNGYI
-473 GETFMGVNPGETSNP
+473 
-488 YVDGG
+488 DGG
-493 LKQSKIKKSMI
+493 LTLSKIKKSMI

-513 YIYSDTGNIYVR
+513 YIYSDTGNVYVR

-535 TEFQDKNGTAGYSVN
+535 TEFQDKSAQTGYSMN

-560 EIGLKDYVLGSVV
+560 EVGLKDYIFGSVI
-573 QFNAF
+573 QLNAF
-578 IGRTKGEIYYDEISH
+578 VGRTKGEIYYNEISH
-593 GNEWAYYNLDE
+593 GNEWTYDNLDE

-609 IELNL
+609 IEFNL

-626 ISYVDAE
+626 ISYIDAE
-633 ITENS
+633 ITENNQ
-638 DDNSIEGNQVPYTS
+638 DKTIEGNQVPYTS

-663 WTDKFNTILTFNYKD
+663 WTDKFNTILIFNYKD
-678 GYYLDRANKYK
+678 GYYLDRENKFK
-689 ARSYI
+689 ARSHI
-694 TLDLTANYS
+694 TLLDLTTNYI

-714 NNLLDRQ
+714 NNILDRQ
-721 NFDQEALENGIQV
+721 NFDQEALENGVQV

-744 AGFEYKF
+744 AGFEYRF